1 MKEKEIRL
9 FLETPE
15 VKNELKKYIMHIFN
29 VGFLIGIACG
39 ISLTSFV
46 FLVII

>member
-15 VKNELKKYIMHIFN
+15 VKDKLKKYIMHIFN
-29 VGFLIGIACG
+29 VGFLIGMVGG

-46 FLVII
+46 FLFII